1 MNKLLIPGLILVLFL
16 AFGCQKKNKDNVAFS
31 GNITE
36 MIPAEN
42 DTLHG
47 NPLHIKASAEASK
60 ELHGWYYAVYN
71 AETLDVLHENQAHV
85 HGNTLLL
92 DEQVTLSLSDTT
104 ILKVVVEFA
113 TESADEHISKEILCT
128 WIP

>member
-1 MNKLLIPGLILVLFL
+1 MNKWLIPSLILVLLL
-16 AFGCQKKNKDNVAFS
+16 AFGCKKKNKDSVTFS

-36 MIPAEN
+36 MIPTAN

-47 NPLHIKASAEASK
+47 NPLHVQATAVASK
-60 ELHGWYYAVYN
+60 ELHGWYYVVYN

-85 HGNTLLL
+85 HGTTLTL

-104 ILKVVVEFA
+104 ILKVEVEFA